1 MKITRLAVIRSH
13 LSKGDVVIIIMK
25 IIIVNKE
32 QYTVFE
38 MERKYVLQIERSMW
52 VIEEDA
58 SVIVTI
64 VIISYT
70 VCSKAYIETKSMSL
84 GDAETTSVYASDNI
98 QTRAVRNKK
107 RKNTVTLRLGKDDVG
122 ASSGD
127 RFNFFF
133 SPSCELVAS
142 RWLESYIN

>member
-1 MKITRLAVIRSH
+1 
-13 LSKGDVVIIIMK
+13 
-25 IIIVNKE
+25 
-32 QYTVFE
+32 
-38 MERKYVLQIERSMW
+38 MW

-107 RKNTVTLRLGKDDVG
+107 RKNTVTLRPGKDDVG

-133 SPSCELVAS
+133 F
-142 RWLESYIN
+142 